1 MLFIFTGFPNIK
13 YSLKTMRS
21 SYTSKSVVTK
31 EGKFSATSQL
41 PIFKKKIQKKN
52 ILTQKT
58 KNCMI
63 FGVV

>member
-13 YSLKTMRS
+13 YSLKSMRS

-41 PIFKKKIQKKN
+41 PIFFKKYRKKHSHTEN
-52 ILTQKT
+52 
-58 KNCMI
+58 
-63 FGVV
+63 